1 MPALGPPF
9 FSFFCRFFFFFFFF
23 FFLEINNLARS
34 FEFNPMH
41 DIKLVLIADK
51 SGSHLA
57 AKYIAIMHT
66 LKHFENFKLAMLN
79 PPHFRWHTSAQL
91 CFEPVNKFVDDIK
104 CLNLNPKA
112 LCEYFCRH

>member
-1 MPALGPPF
+1 MPHSAPSFTSAASFLF
-9 FSFFCRFFFFFFFF
+9 FWR
-23 FFLEINNLARS
+23 LTIM
-34 FEFNPMH
+34 P